1 MNRIVKMLLVE
12 DDPKIT
18 KVIEHVLRKEGYQVV
33 HVRDGQA
40 ALEAIERER
49 FDMILL
55 DLGLPRVD
63 GFEVC
68 RRVRARSDTPIMVIS
83 ARTEEVDKVVGFSL
97 GVDDYLTKPFSPTEM
112 ALRVRA
118 ILRRTQSER
127 NTACAT
133 DRVVRGSLVV
143 DRVSRT
149 VTVKGTPVTLTSKE
163 FDLLWV
169 LASNPNQV
177 FTRDQLAAQIWDS
190 DYVGEANSITVLVR
204 RLREKIEENPGDPR
218 LLRTVWGVGY
228 KFVYDSD
235 SS

>member
-1 MNRIVKMLLVE
+1 MNRIVKILLVE

-33 HVRDGQA
+33 HVWDVPA
-40 ALEAIERER
+40 ALEAVERER

-68 RRVRARSDTPIMVIS
+68 RRVRARGDTPIMVIS

-97 GVDDYLTKPFSPTEM
+97 GIDDYLTKPFSPTEM

-118 ILRRTQSER
+118 ILRRTQTDR
-127 NTACAT
+127 TAPHAT
-133 DRVVRGSLVV
+133 DRIARGSLAI
-143 DRVSRT
+143 DKISRT
-149 VTVKGTPVTLTSKE
+149 VTVRSAPVTLTSKE

-177 FTRDQLAAQIWDS
+177 FTRDQLAERIWDS
-190 DYVGEANSITVLVR
+190 DYVGEANSITVMVR
-204 RLREKIEENPGDPR
+204 RLREKIEENPGDPK

-228 KFVYDSD
+228 KFVYDIEPW
-235 SS
+235 

>member
-68 RRVRARSDTPIMVIS
+68 RRVRARGDTPIMVIS

-112 ALRVRA
+112 ALRIRA
-118 ILRRTQSER
+118 ILRRTQSDR
-127 NTACAT
+127 AVPLAT
-133 DRVVRGSLVV
+133 DRIARGGLVV
-143 DRVSRT
+143 DKVSRT
-149 VTVKGTPVTLTSKE
+149 VTVRGTPVTLTSKE

-177 FTRDQLAAQIWDS
+177 FTRDQLAAQIWES